1 MCSRTLLAI
10 CLGPIGNFQGSYHF
24 LNLVSGLVIKHRAF
38 VVGGKG
44 CSDILMRSTL
54 TKGKR
59 VGVYSDPNLQ
69 VI

>member
-1 MCSRTLLAI
+1 MKRLDARTAGAYVALRFSKA
-10 CLGPIGNFQGSYHF
+10 
-24 LNLVSGLVIKHRAF
+24 
-38 VVGGKG
+38 

-59 VGVYSDPNLQ
+59 VGAYSDPNLQ